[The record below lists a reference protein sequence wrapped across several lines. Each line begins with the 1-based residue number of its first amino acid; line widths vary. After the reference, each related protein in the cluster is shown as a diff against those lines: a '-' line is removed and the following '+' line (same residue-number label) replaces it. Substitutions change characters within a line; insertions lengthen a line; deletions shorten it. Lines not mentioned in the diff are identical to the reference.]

1 MVNNT
6 KALAIQNNRALPV
19 QHMDD
24 IAILGEWFSRS
35 NIAGVQN
42 PAEGFVV
49 ASHMVQTGI
58 SIVEFTEQYH
68 IIKGRVT
75 KRADAMLADFV
86 RYGGKYRVISRTPE
100 RAAIEMTNSNG
111 DTQTFTFTW
120 QEAQNEPFVYEGG
133 FKSQAAQLKLPAQKR
148 TYKDKYSTPRSRMQM
163 LWARVV
169 SDACRVMDP
178 RTNQGMYTP
187 EEADDFIE
195 GEYTVVA
202 AAPRDP
208 VPIDTAK
215 AQEIVNNGNRNGNG
229 NGNGNGISAA
239 ADSDTGGDEPEA
251 KSATPD
257 PFIMPQPPQQTNN
270 NAIDFS
276 VCPIQGCDMT
286 NVPWIDMEKG
296 ILERALRMKHPA
308 MEPGHYEAIKTA
320 IAEKGE

>member
-6 KALAIQNNRALPV
+6 KALAIQNNRALPI
-19 QHMDD
+19 QHIDD
-24 IAILGEWFSRS
+24 IATLGEWFSRS

-133 FKSQAAQLKLPAQKR
+133 FKSQAAQLKLPAEKR

-208 VPIDTAK
+208 VRIDTAR
-215 AQEIVNNGNRNGNG
+215 AQEIIVNNGNG
-229 NGNGNGISAA
+229 NGNGKEAAQSA
-239 ADSDTGGDEPEA
+239 TEPTENT
-251 KSATPD
+251 KSASPPPD
-257 PFIMPQPPQQTNN
+257 PFTMPQTQQHET
-270 NAIDFS
+270 DFS

-286 NVPWIDMEKG
+286 GVYWADMEKG